1 MLCLLLLLPVCA
13 GGSLCLDDL
22 LTHEDTVLNVD
33 MLEESQFSIWVSF
46 AEIYNEFIYD
56 LLGDEPK
63 PGRQRN
69 ALKICEDR
77 SHNPFI
83 KGT

>member
-1 MLCLLLLLPVCA
+1 M
-13 GGSLCLDDL
+13 DDL
-22 LTHEDTVLNVD
+22 LTHEDTVLDVD
-33 MLEESQFSIWVSF
+33 MLEGSLFTIWVSF

-63 PGRQRN
+63 PGKQRN
-69 ALKICEDR
+69 ALKISEDR

-83 KGT
+83 KGTVVYF